1 MNFYLSMT
9 RNNKIKA
16 TQTTYNFKKAQNV
29 KTENVAT
36 DEPLSESEM
45 QLMCAFMWRARQ
57 QR

>member
-1 MNFYLSMT
+1 MT